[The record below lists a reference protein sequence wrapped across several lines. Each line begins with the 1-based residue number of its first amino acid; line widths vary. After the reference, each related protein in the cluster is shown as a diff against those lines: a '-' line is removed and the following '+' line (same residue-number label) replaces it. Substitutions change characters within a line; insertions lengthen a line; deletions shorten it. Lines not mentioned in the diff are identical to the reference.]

1 RPMQDRQ
8 GVVRS
13 AELDLQFA
21 KLAMQATVVRRC
33 GCRRCEQVHR
43 FGEASAL
50 RGNLRGQPQ
59 CTYMRWRHP
68 EDELASG
75 FGLEHLAATVE
86 TYRILKASG
95 ADSRCRV
102 PEHDVDRRGLPLQA
116 AVFVLPP
123 TSTRTRRISPCGLHP
138 PASYPR

>member
-1 RPMQDRQ
+1 
-8 GVVRS
+8 
-13 AELDLQFA
+13 
-21 KLAMQATVVRRC
+21 
-33 GCRRCEQVHR
+33 
-43 FGEASAL
+43 
-50 RGNLRGQPQ
+50 Q

-138 PASYPR
+138 PASYPRGRPRPAWLRCHERLWQGETGPIGHL